1 MTDKPNP
8 IAKAHRKYSSDRRTF
23 LAGLGAA
30 AGGAVLSGPTVSA
43 KKGTPA
49 RNVVLVIPDGQSQS
63 QVTAARYL
71 KAYQDDP
78 EAFPVNAT
86 PDETQLNVDRFDT
99 MGTMTTMPD
108 DVGET
113 EWGGEYEGDFTGDE
127 LDNGFQN
134 ITDSA
139 AAGTA
144 MSTGTKTYN
153 GAVGGVLDY
162 DKGFVPVKTV
172 LEKAREAGYATGLV
186 TTTRLTHATPAT
198 FATHWPDRDHETE
211 IARQYIEGP
220 LWAEPDEEK
229 VWVDVLLGGGGREFS
244 DDLIDKA
251 EDKYEYVTTQSDL
264 EDVTEGPVLGL
275 FSESHIPYTLDRGE
289 ETPSLSYMVE
299 KAIELLRKKGPGKS
313 QGFFLMVEAGR
324 VDHKAHANDPS
335 LPHEE
340 LEADEATGVALDYAN
355 SKGTQPTLV
364 INAGDHETGG
374 LQMGRD
380 AYNVNM
386 EFINEMEISLE
397 TLWPMVED
405 ADNVEEVVTN
415 NTPIESLTSEEI
427 SRIEDTKWYPN
438 TQGFPS
444 VVSEHA
450 NIGWGSCSHSGREL
464 PIWASG
470 PNAEYLAGAN
480 DNTDIYKAMAQALK
494 L

>member
-1 MTDKPNP
+1 MTDSRFDP
-8 IAKAHRKYSSDRRTF
+8 IGKVHRKYTSDRRTF
-23 LAGLGAA
+23 LAGLGVA
-30 AGGAVLSGPTVSA
+30 AGSVLGGPTVSA

-49 RNVVLVIPDGQSQS
+49 RNVIFVIPDGQSQS

-71 KAYQDDP
+71 KAYQDDSN
-78 EAFPVNAT
+78 AFPVNAT
-86 PDETQLNVDRFDT
+86 PEETSLNVDRFDT
-99 MGTMTTMPD
+99 RGTMTTMPD
-108 DVGET
+108 DVGKQ
-113 EWGGEYEGDFTGDE
+113 EWAGEYEGDE
-127 LDNGFQN
+127 LGNAFEN

-144 MSTGTKTYN
+144 MSTGMKTYN
-153 GAVGGVLDY
+153 GAVGGVLRGQ
-162 DKGFVPVKTV
+162 KFVPVKTV

-198 FATHWPDRDHETE
+198 FATHWPDRDHEEE

-220 LWAEPDEEK
+220 LWAEPDDKK

-251 EDKYEYVTTQSDL
+251 KDKYEYVTTQSDL
-264 EDVTEGPVLGL
+264 KGVTEGPVLGL
-275 FSESHIPYTLDRGE
+275 FSESHIPYTLDRE
-289 ETPSLSYMVE
+289 EQTPSLPYMVE
-299 KAIELLRKKGPGKS
+299 KAIELLRKEGPGKS
-313 QGFFLMVEAGR
+313 RGFFLMVEAGR

-380 AYNVNM
+380 AYHVNM
-386 EFINEMEISLE
+386 EFINEMEVSLE
-397 TLWPMVED
+397 TLWPMIEG
-405 ADNVEEVVTN
+405 ADEVGSIVTE

-427 SRIEDTKWYPN
+427 S
-438 TQGFPS
+438 
-444 VVSEHA
+444 A
-450 NIGWGSCSHSGREL
+450 
-464 PIWASG
+464 AS
-470 PNAEYLAGAN
+470 
-480 DNTDIYKAMAQALK
+480 IVICWI
-494 L
+494 